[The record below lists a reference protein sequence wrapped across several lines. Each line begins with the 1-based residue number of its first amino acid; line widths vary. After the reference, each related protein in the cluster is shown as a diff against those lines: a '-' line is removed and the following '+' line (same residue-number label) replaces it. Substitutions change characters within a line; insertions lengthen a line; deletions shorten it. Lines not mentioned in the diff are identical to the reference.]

1 MQGVTP
7 DQTVKARHMGA
18 STHQVPIEVGT
29 LQGKSLAI
37 RWLLEAS

>member
-1 MQGVTP
+1 VQGVTP

-29 LQGKSLAI
+29 LQGKSAI
-37 RWLLEAS
+37 HWLLEAS